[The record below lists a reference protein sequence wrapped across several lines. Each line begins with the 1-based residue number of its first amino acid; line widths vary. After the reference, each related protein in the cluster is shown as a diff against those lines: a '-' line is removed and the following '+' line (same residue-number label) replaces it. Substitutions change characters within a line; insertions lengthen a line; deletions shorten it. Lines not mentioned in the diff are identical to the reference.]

1 MLDDTPVIVYCSS
14 SNAKC
19 RQGDQASS
27 VVIFHIDYC
36 SVCNMYISLAFQE
49 LLYRVVILCLIVNI
63 PLKI

>member
-27 VVIFHIDYC
+27 VITSHIDYC
-36 SVCNMYISLAFQE
+36 SVCISH
-49 LLYRVVILCLIVNI
+49 
-63 PLKI
+63 